1 MPIRENE
8 KFGAHFIAD
17 TKEEA
22 EKLLKQFDTDL
33 TMQAHKFSMVTG
45 VDRNDLRQEGV
56 IGLARA
62 KREFEESRSSNFRIF
77 AIYKIKD
84 AMREFV
90 TGQAGNIKVPQ
101 YLRDAQRL
109 AIIMRGIMEEVG
121 EAVFIPAADL
131 WQRLISFKPSNELE
145 EGLKK
150 DMDSIIN
157 SIRNL
162 ANRSHTSVPQI
173 LERAEMMP
181 SSPLNVSVDLAV
193 FDIFDIGYPSEEDK
207 MVERIYARDKVAEIR
222 NTLTDKEFELLC
234 DRFVEGKTLKALEPE
249 LGIKE
254 ETIVVRTNNII
265 TKLKRKFNHESDTNT
280 RKVGARYTG

>member
-22 EKLLKQFDTDL
+22 ASLLKKFDTDL
-33 TMQAHKFSMVTG
+33 SMQAHKFSTVTG
-45 VDRNDLRQEGV
+45 VDKFDLRQEGI

-62 KREFEESRSSNFRIF
+62 SRDFEKDRSENFRIF
-77 AIYKIKD
+77 AIYKIRD

-101 YLRDAQRL
+101 YIRDAQRL
-109 AIIMRGIMEEVG
+109 SIIMRGIMEKIG
-121 EAVFIPAADL
+121 GAAFIPTVDL
-131 WQRLISFKPSNELE
+131 WQRLVAFKPSNELE
-145 EGLKK
+145 ESLKK
-150 DMDSIIN
+150 DIEDIKSSIK
-157 SIRNL
+157 NL
-162 ANRSHTSVPQI
+162 ADRSHTSVPQI

-181 SSPLNVSVDLAV
+181 SSAFNTSVDLSI

-207 MVERIYARDKVAEIR
+207 MVERIYARDKVAEIKGV
-222 NTLTDKEFELLC
+222 LTEEEFELLY
-234 DRFVEGKTLKALEPE
+234 DRFVDDKTLKMLEPK

-254 ETIVVRTNNII
+254 ETIVIRTNNIL
-265 TKLKRKFNHESDTNT
+265 TKLRRKFDHEGNTNT
-280 RKVGARYTG
+280 KKIGA